1 MAGDVLPD
9 WAIAKAAHAAGFRG
23 AAAVTAVAIA
33 LAESGGRPRAHN
45 RTPPD
50 DSYGLMQINYYG
62 NLRAGRTAAYGPPEG
77 LFDPEKNMRAAFA
90 ISSGGKNFTPWT
102 TYTSGAYLL
111 HKNRASV
118 AVGSTDGNNSAG
130 DVLGDLK
137 PDLGDLNPLT
147 GIPNPLKGIEAVGAF
162 FATLL
167 DPSTWRRVLLVLGGA
182 LVVGVGLALIF
193 RDALADGAAAAATG
207 GLVTDVPTP

>member
-1 MAGDVLPD
+1 VADTIPD
-9 WAIAKAAHAAGFRG
+9 WAIAKAAHAGGFRG
-23 AAAVTAVAIA
+23 PAAVTAVAIA
-33 LAESGGRPRAHN
+33 LAESGGRPTAHN

-50 DSYGLMQINYYG
+50 DSYGLWQINYYG
-62 NLRAGRTAAYGPPEG
+62 NLRASRTAAYGPPEG
-77 LFDPEKNMRAAFA
+77 LFDPEKAARAAFA
-90 ISSGGKNFTPWT
+90 ISSGGRNFTPWT

-111 HKNRASV
+111 YKNRASV

-147 GIPNPLKGIEAVGAF
+147 GIPNPLSGIEAVGAF
-162 FATLL
+162 FARLI
-167 DPSTWRRVLLVLGGA
+167 DPATWRRVLLVLGGA

-193 RDALADGAAAAATG
+193 RDALADTAGAVAT
-207 GLVTDVPTP
+207 PTP